1 MLPIVKRKTLEV
13 PHGLAAVAAAIC
25 LVLAFATDFSDRDGS
40 STVALEK
47 PAPVEFV
54 AKHATSGSE
63 EQAAT
68 TETARRQGGET
79 ASARAGTS
87 ALINWFGLR
96 R

>member
-25 LVLAFATDFSDRDGS
+25 LVLAFATDFSDRDS
-40 STVALEK
+40 AATATVETT
-47 PAPVEFV
+47 APVEFV
-54 AKHATSGSE
+54 AKHATSGKE

-68 TETARRQGGET
+68 TEGSRRHGGET
-79 ASARAGTS
+79 AATQAGAS